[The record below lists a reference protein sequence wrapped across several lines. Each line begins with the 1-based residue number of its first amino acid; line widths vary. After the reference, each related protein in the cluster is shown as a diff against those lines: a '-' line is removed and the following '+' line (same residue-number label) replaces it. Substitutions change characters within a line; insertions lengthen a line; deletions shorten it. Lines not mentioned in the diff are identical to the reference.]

1 MGKRNRPGKRERQV
15 GRNALRLS
23 ELVAA
28 LDLEADGPAAAAIRS
43 EIARLELAKASI
55 SAKRLKKPRIDVPM
69 PESYVKEVEE
79 KRLNAHRQSGF
90 DTIRA
95 HFVQGG
101 SPGGGHRS

>member
-1 MGKRNRPGKRERQV
+1 MGKRNRPGKRERQK
-15 GRNALRLS
+15 RRDAARLP
-23 ELVAA
+23 ELMAA
-28 LDLEADGPAAAAIRS
+28 LDLEADGPAAAVIRS

-55 SAKRLKKPRIDVPM
+55 AAKRLKKPRVEVPM

-101 SPGGGHRS
+101 SPGGGRRS